1 MKRQPDNGEDSS
13 SVQINYFSQV
23 NPQFEDS
30 KHVYDRLECESP
42 PYEKIPVPG
51 VSLSDLD
58 AK

>member
-1 MKRQPDNGEDSS
+1 MKRQPDNGEESS

-30 KHVYDRLECESP
+30 KLVYDHLESESP

-51 VSLSDLD
+51 VSPSDLD